1 MIPNIFALHILKG
14 QPMTASPTAG
24 EDLEWR
30 KSRTCDGGACVVV
43 SRQDES
49 ILIAN
54 SGQLSGPY
62 NVFTR
67 AEWKEFI
74 AGVKLGDFDDL
85 A

>member
-1 MIPNIFALHILKG
+1 
-14 QPMTASPTAG
+14 MTASSSARD
-24 EDLEWR
+24 DLEWR

-43 SRQDES
+43 SRQGDS

-54 SGQLSGPY
+54 SGHMSGPF

-74 AGVKLGDFDDL
+74 AGVRHGDFDDL

>member
-1 MIPNIFALHILKG
+1 
-14 QPMTASPTAG
+14 MTAYPSARG
-24 EDLEWR
+24 GLEWR

-49 ILIAN
+49 ILVAN
-54 SGQLSGPY
+54 SAQMSGPF

-67 AEWKEFI
+67 AEWKEFV
-74 AGVKLGDFDDL
+74 AGIKLGDFDDL